1 MRFRKHARWLL
12 VLALVLTFAAQV
24 PTPVAKADDLQ
35 QKLDATQ
42 KELDEINRQRQETRN
57 ALADVTFQA
66 KEAQLQLNMVEGE
79 LTQANDQ
86 LAVIDG
92 QLTTTT
98 AELNKV
104 EADLAEMQVRF
115 DAKKDAMG
123 SRIRSIRENGRV
135 DYLSVLFGATS
146 FRDFIGRLDLL
157 AMILKRD
164 REMFDEIKAD
174 KLVLEQRQQEVAD
187 RKNRL
192 ATLKLQAEQ
201 YRNTVAVKRSEH
213 EQISRSLQESRRTLE
228 VRMADFDA
236 HTEALTAQVAE
247 IVREMN
253 RQGGRFA
260 PIPPVRPVI
269 LTDTYGMRDHPILI
283 GQYRM
288 HWGTDFSARMGQA
301 VYAIE
306 DGVVISTKW
315 DDAFGNLVIVDHGG
329 GITSWYAHN
338 SRILVKVNDTVK
350 QGQQLAEAGS
360 TGWSTGP
367 HVHLEIHV
375 NGDRK
380 DPMSYISAQ

>member
-1 MRFRKHARWLL
+1 MRFRRRARWL
-12 VLALVLTFAAQV
+12 VGLALVLTFAAQV
-24 PTPVAKADDLQ
+24 PAPIARADDLQ
-35 QKLDATQ
+35 QKLDAAQ
-42 KELDEINRQRQETRN
+42 RELDALNRQRSETRN

-66 KEAQLQLNMVEGE
+66 KEATIQLQMVEGE
-79 LTQANDQ
+79 LSQANNQ
-86 LAVIDG
+86 LVVIDD

-98 AELNKV
+98 NELTKV
-104 EADLAEMQVRF
+104 EADLAETQQRYDTKKQV
-115 DAKKDAMG
+115 MG
-123 SRIRSIRENGRV
+123 GRIRAIRENGRV

-157 AMILKRD
+157 AMILKKD
-164 REMFDEIKAD
+164 RELFDEIKAD

-213 EQISRSLQESRRTLE
+213 EQVSRSLQESRRTLE
-228 VRMADFDA
+228 ARMAEYDA
-236 HTEALTAQVAE
+236 HTEQLTAQVAE

-260 PIPPVRPVI
+260 PIPPVRPVV

-375 NGDRK
+375 NGERK
-380 DPMSYISAQ
+380 DPMSFISAQ